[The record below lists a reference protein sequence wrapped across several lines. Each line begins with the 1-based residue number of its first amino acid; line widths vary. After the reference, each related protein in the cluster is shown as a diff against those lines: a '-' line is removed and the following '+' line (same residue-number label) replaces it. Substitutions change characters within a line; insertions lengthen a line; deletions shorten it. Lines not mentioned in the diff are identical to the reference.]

1 MPTLHNRF
9 ALFRVLLL
17 ITLFA
22 ALDLSLLAQPSWYDV
37 GSDSGIQPGSPDFY
51 QHQIQETGFNGGF
64 CDFFAYE
71 DAMYYDSTIGF
82 PNLYAN
88 NANWVNGM
96 VNNFVNILVT
106 DVGSQFSYMRNYLYT
121 QGYGGTLSMN
131 ITTNVGGANA
141 MFNGMKANLLAGSN
155 VLVHIVPP
163 SPNTNQWWGYHV
175 MDVVGFAASNHSI
188 VVLDPDN
195 TRYGAIGFPGTNAS
209 PPLTGFYTNY
219 DGYGIPYNLK
229 LYTTNN
235 PFPVESGWADVGAP
249 TNSLLQSY
257 TLDANGFITSG
268 IYAGTKVD
276 EFFAIGPVPEP
287 SSIALGLLSV
297 AAFSVYAR
305 RRSKRELAT
314 NDPSSAKRREGG

>member
-22 ALDLSLLAQPSWYDV
+22 ALDLSLLAQPSRYDV

-96 VNNFVNILVT
+96 VNNFVNILAT

-155 VLVHIVPP
+155 VLVHIIPP

-209 PPLTGFYTNY
+209 PPLRGFYTNY

-235 PFPVESGWADVGAP
+235 PFPVESGWADVGVP

-305 RRSKRELAT
+305 RRRKRELAT